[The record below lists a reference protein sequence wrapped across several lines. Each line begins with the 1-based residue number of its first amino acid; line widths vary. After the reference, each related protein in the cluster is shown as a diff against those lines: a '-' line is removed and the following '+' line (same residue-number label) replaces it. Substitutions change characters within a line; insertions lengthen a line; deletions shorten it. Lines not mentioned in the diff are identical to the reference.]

1 MHIPKLVF
9 PTAVVAVALGLASPV
24 FAQHRRG
31 GGDGGHGSNRGSE
44 SHGQAVPRAAQ
55 PPASRPAPAPAPAQ
69 APAQRS
75 DNGGRRDN
83 WGGSQPR
90 AQGNAQGTAVPRA
103 YPGVRNGGAY
113 RNDAYR
119 NGGNQN
125 YGSRNY
131 GYRNYSYR
139 GYGGHGYYSRP
150 PVRFYRPYYSF
161 RPRFSLS
168 FGLWAGYPVPY
179 AYSYYDPYFY
189 GSYNYGYPATVY
201 PSNPYPPN
209 PYPASPYPAYPP
221 ATSYPQSDSA
231 QVYPQTVPD
240 PNSIGVQPGQSNLGG
255 LSFDITPSDAQVLV
269 DGNAVGTVDQ
279 FSASSQPLGL
289 SPGRHRVEIE
299 AQGYRTVSFDV
310 DIISGQ
316 VLPYQGAMERR

>member
-1 MHIPKLVF
+1 MHTPKSVI
-9 PTAVVAVALGLASPV
+9 PTAVVAVVLGLASPV
-24 FAQHRRG
+24 LAQHHRG

-55 PPASRPAPAPAPAQ
+55 PPASRPAPAPAPA
-69 APAQRS
+69 PAQRS

-90 AQGNAQGTAVPRA
+90 AQANGQGTAVPRA

-139 GYGGHGYYSRP
+139 GYGGHSYYSRP
-150 PVRFYRPYYSF
+150 PVRFYHPYYSF
-161 RPRFSLS
+161 HPRFSIG
-168 FGLWAGYPVPY
+168 FGLWVGYPVPY
-179 AYSYYDPYFY
+179 AYWSYDPNYY
-189 GSYNYGYPATVY
+189 GSYSYGYP
-201 PSNPYPPN
+201 PSPYPAS

-221 ATSYPQSDSA
+221 QTMYPQSS
-231 QVYPQTVPD
+231 QPYPQTVPD
-240 PNSIGVQPGQSNLGG
+240 PNSIGVQAGRG
-255 LSFDITPSDAQVLV
+255 I
-269 DGNAVGTVDQ
+269 
-279 FSASSQPLGL
+279 SA
-289 SPGRHRVEIE
+289 
-299 AQGYRTVSFDV
+299 A
-310 DIISGQ
+310 
-316 VLPYQGAMERR
+316 

>member
-1 MHIPKLVF
+1 MHIPKSVF

-24 FAQHRRG
+24 LAQHRRG

-55 PPASRPAPAPAPAQ
+55 PPASRPAPAPAPS
-69 APAQRS
+69 PSQRS
-75 DNGGRRDN
+75 DNGGGRRDN

-90 AQGNAQGTAVPRA
+90 AQRDASPPRT
-103 YPGVRNGGAY
+103 YPSVRGGESY
-113 RNDAYR
+113 RNDASRNGAYQ
-119 NGGNQN
+119 NGGNRN
-125 YGSRNY
+125 YGGHNNGSYNN

-150 PVRFYRPYYSF
+150 PVRFYHPYYSF

-179 AYSYYDPYFY
+179 AYSYYDPFY
-189 GSYNYGYPATVY
+189 YGPSYAYPYPATGY
-201 PSNPYPPN
+201 PTN
-209 PYPASPYPAYPP
+209 PYPANPYPANPYPAYPP
-221 ATSYPQSDSA
+221 QTS
-231 QVYPQTVPD
+231 YPQTVPD
-240 PNSIGVQPGQSNLGG
+240 PNSIGVQQGQANLGG

-269 DGNAVGTVDQ
+269 DGNFVGTVGQ
-279 FSASSQPLGL
+279 FSPSSQPLGL
-289 SPGRHRVEIE
+289 SAGNHRIEVE
-299 AQGYRTVSFDV
+299 AQGYRTISFDV
-310 DIISGQ
+310 NIIAGQ